1 MAMRARLLASHRLTD
16 YQQAEKLVA
25 MPALGARRPSQLMAA
40 MLEVCRAGDERSK
53 IFPALFLQRLPAQ
66 LRVLLTKDD
75 LIDLV
80 GLAEHADDP

>member
-1 MAMRARLLASHRLTD
+1 VAVRARLLASHRLTD

-25 MPALGARRPSQLMAA
+25 MPALGA
-40 MLEVCRAGDERSK
+40 E
-53 IFPALFLQRLPAQ
+53 PAQ
-66 LRVLLTKDD
+66 LRILLTKND